1 MFSRWRTTD
10 SKITIENVINLLGFF
25 IMKMVE
31 VVLLTSLTVTC
42 TLITE
47 QVFLIKWTVSATALI
62 KRERVCRTPALYV
75 DDINTVRL
83 SVFSE
88 VAQAAQLRENLG
100 MLVWIPSSCLNH
112 TQCKSA
118 HVELMKQMFDAPD
131 VYSLFCVAVDEY
143 VNIAKEKHGYN
154 MEQVHR
160 RFHSSHVAQRVV
172 WPSQCIADI

>member
-1 MFSRWRTTD
+1 MSGRGQKHASTSCICVSAVRLSVGVMFSRWRTTD

-131 VYSLFCVAVDEY
+131 VYSLFCVAVDE
-143 VNIAKEKHGYN
+143 
-154 MEQVHR
+154 
-160 RFHSSHVAQRVV
+160 
-172 WPSQCIADI
+172 